1 MFYFVTGVV
10 LANAS
15 LDVALHDTYYVVAHF
30 HYVLSMGAV
39 FALFAGFYYWA
50 GKVIGKQYNEVLG
63 QIHFWILFIG
73 VKVLAPLKFCL
84 ILGIAIKYIPLCDI
98 LLRVVIVPMF
108 RHINKHT
115 ELTKNYLFAK
125 LVEVKNFIMR
135 KRNFTLSRPLVQKA
149 SQRLNTK
156 DIQWFVGFTDGDGCL
171 SVYEEKKSGPLRERH
186 EYTIGLEIADIRL
199 LYKIKSFLG
208 CGTIRKYNNV
218 AIFRIKKIH
227 HILYILIPIF
237 DKYPLLTEKKRDS
250 YLNFRNTFLNKVLN
264 SKRATIE
271 DKNYCEN
278 LLTNSP
284 DILYTSSLESFA
296 SRYVDYFDN
305 WIVGFTEAEGSFYF
319 VKDPIAHSNL
329 RAEFR
334 LSQND
339 NYILLD
345 LIRNRLKLK
354 REVCLTSNSK
364 HHYYIIATSIDTIQN
379 VIQFFNNPKLVKL
392 KGLKYLKYKLWLKGI
407 KSMIRYK
414 NLNFFA
420 MLKNPK

>member
-1 MFYFVTGVV
+1 
-10 LANAS
+10 
-15 LDVALHDTYYVVAHF
+15 
-30 HYVLSMGAV
+30 MGAV

-50 GKVIGKQYNEVLG
+50 GKIVGKQYNEVLG
-63 QIHFWILFIG
+63 QIHFWIMFIG
-73 VKVLAPLKFCL
+73 VKGLAPLKFCL
-84 ILGIAIKYIPLCDI
+84 ILGIAILFIIIK
-98 LLRVVIVPMF
+98 LRVVIVLMF
-108 RHINKHT
+108 NFIIKHIG
-115 ELTKNYLFAK
+115 LTKNYLFAK
-125 LVEVKNFIMR
+125 LVEVKNYIMW
-135 KRNFTLSRPLVQKA
+135 KRNFTLTKNITAIPLVQKA

-171 SVYEEKKSGPLRERH
+171 SVYEEKKYGLRH

-218 AIFRIKKIH
+218 AIFKIKKIH

-250 YLNFRNTFLNKVLN
+250 YLNFRNTFLSKVLN

-271 DKNYCEN
+271 DKIYCEN
-278 LLTNSP
+278 LLKNSP
-284 DILYTSSLESFA
+284 NILYATSYLTSNGLALS
-296 SRYVDYFDN
+296 VNKDYFDN

-319 VKDPIAHSNL
+319 VKDPIEHYNL

-334 LSQND
+334 LSQARSED
-339 NYILLD
+339 NFILLD

-354 REVCLTSNSK
+354 RDVCLTSNSK
-364 HHYYIIATSIDTIQN
+364 HHYYIVATSIDTIQN
-379 VIQFFNNPKLVKL
+379 IIQFFNNPKLVKL

-407 KSMIRYK
+407 KSIIRYK
-414 NLNFFA
+414 NLRF
-420 MLKNPK
+420 KNEK

>member
-1 MFYFVTGVV
+1 M
-10 LANAS
+10 
-15 LDVALHDTYYVVAHF
+15 HF

-50 GKVIGKQYNEVLG
+50 GKIVGKQYNEVLG
-63 QIHFWILFIG
+63 QTHFWIMFIG
-73 VKVLAPLKFCL
+73 VKGLAPLKFCL
-84 ILGIAIKYIPLCDI
+84 ILGIAIKYMNI
-98 LLRVVIVPMF
+98 LLRVIIVSIF
-108 RHINKHT
+108 IYYNKYIG
-115 ELTKNYLFAK
+115 LTKNNLFAK
-125 LVEVKNFIMR
+125 LVEVKNFIMW
-135 KRNFTLSRPLVQKA
+135 KRNFTLSLPLVQKA

-171 SVYEEKKSGPLRERH
+171 SSYSEKKYGLRH

-218 AIFRIKKIH
+218 AIFRIKKIN

-250 YLNFRNTFLNKVLN
+250 YLNFRNIFLNKVLN

-271 DKNYCEN
+271 DKLYCEN
-278 LLTNSP
+278 LLKNSP
-284 DILYTSSLESFA
+284 ELLYTSSLKDINI
-296 SRYVDYFDN
+296 DYFEN

-319 VKDPIAHSNL
+319 VKDNKDPNSNL

-334 LSQND
+334 ISKND
-339 NYILLD
+339 NFMLLD
-345 LIRNRLKLK
+345 LIRNHLKLK
-354 REVCLTSNSK
+354 REVCLATNSK
-364 HHYYIIATSIDTIQN
+364 DHYYIVATSIDTIQN

-407 KSMIRYK
+407 KSTIRYK
-414 NLNFFA
+414 NIRFTS
-420 MLKNPK
+420 K